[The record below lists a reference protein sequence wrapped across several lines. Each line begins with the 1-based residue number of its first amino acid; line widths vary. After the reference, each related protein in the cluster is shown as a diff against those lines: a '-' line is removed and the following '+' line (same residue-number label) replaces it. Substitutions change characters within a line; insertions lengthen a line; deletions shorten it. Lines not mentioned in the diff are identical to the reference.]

1 MSQSESRHR
10 ELLKKELDELRNSGE
25 VYQYKR
31 EPRCRICRNEEFN
44 SPINKMLANG
54 LTYAEIER
62 MLAPMNRSLPPRQ
75 RVGYEQIRNHAA
87 KHFATDNAAQA
98 VYRQRLEKRAE
109 EAGVDFVN
117 GVGTA
122 VTPLALF
129 DVILQKGYE
138 KAVEQTTDV
147 PLDLSMRAAE
157 KLHDISQSGQDEK
170 YERLQSQFYAM
181 VQAVRQV
188 VPEQYWEEIV
198 RRTESQYEGEA
209 IEASSEG
216 VDEDGL
222 EDEIDAE
229 YDPVDRTDD
238 GDF

>member
-1 MSQSESRHR
+1 MTQPESRHR
-10 ELLKKELDELRNSGE
+10 DLLKKELDSLQKSGE
-25 VYQYKR
+25 IYQYKR

-62 MLAPMNRSLPPRQ
+62 LLAPTNRSLPPRQ
-75 RVGYEQIRNHAA
+75 RVNYEQIRNHAA
-87 KHFATDNAAQA
+87 KHFAVNDAAQA
-98 VYRQRLEKRAE
+98 VYRRNLEKRAE

-122 VTPLALF
+122 ITPLALF
-129 DVILQKGYE
+129 DVILQRGYE
-138 KAVEQTTDV
+138 KAVKDETDV
-147 PLDLSMRAAE
+147 PLDLSLKAAE
-157 KLHDISQSGQDEK
+157 KLHDISLLGQDEK
-170 YERLQSQFYAM
+170 YEKLQSQFYAM

-188 VPEQYWEEIV
+188 VPEEYWEEIV
-198 RRTESQYEGEA
+198 RRTENEYSGDPA
-209 IEASSEG
+209 IEASSEE
-216 VDEDGL
+216 VEENL